1 MGWYS
6 RRGLTKED
14 LKGSKSRVLRELGYI
29 ENPISVIKEHYRN
42 GYYSVI
48 YRDLVK
54 DTIEAMCV
62 IYIVEESDRKGYF
75 DIDVK
80 EVSIHHEAFPVSY
93 HKYLTD
99 LGIDISNW

>member
-14 LKGSKSRVLRELGYI
+14 LKGSKSRVLRELGFI

-54 DTIEAMCV
+54 DTIEAMHV
-62 IYIVEESDRKGYF
+62 LYIVEVSGRKGYY
-75 DIDVK
+75 DIDIK
-80 EVSIHHEAFPVSY
+80 EVSIHLDTFPASY
-93 HKYLTD
+93 YKYLLG